1 MSSGP
6 NGMDF
11 DVTQHE
17 LLSTGQLGHLA
28 KTINSGGGFSVK
40 AAGADRGRRATS
52 GYMVGQPGM
61 GMDYPVGDIHPGHI
75 ASYAIARRDA
85 LAKPDHYLGGWQ
97 GEDPVRGSLD
107 VAKRFPTGQRGSR
120 STAKLS
126 AAKSNQEG
134 IGIVDAQG
142 DYGGTI
148 NNPNYR
154 KERGH
159 GYRQPTLKDASW
171 AFPATPEGQP
181 RAQSSRRSTFHG
193 SLPPRGEGRPAGP
206 FRKAQ

>member
-17 LLSTGQLGHLA
+17 LLSHGQLGHLA
-28 KTINSGGGFSVK
+28 KTINSGGGFSVR

-61 GMDYPVGDIHPGHI
+61 GVDYPAGDIHPGHI
-75 ASYAIARRDA
+75 ASFAIARRNE
-85 LAKPDHYLGGWQ
+85 LAKPDHFLGGWQ
-97 GEDPVRGSLD
+97 GENPVRGSLD
-107 VAKRFPTGQRGSR
+107 VAKRFPTGQRGSL
-120 STAKLS
+120 SKAKLS

-134 IGIVDAQG
+134 IGIVDAAG

-148 NNPNYR
+148 NNPNYV
-154 KERGH
+154 EGRGH
-159 GYRQPTLKDASW
+159 GSRTVTLRDASW
-171 AFPATPEGQP
+171 AFPKSTGPRQP
-181 RAQSSRRSTFHG
+181 SSNRTMVSRVSA
-193 SLPPRGEGRPAGP
+193 RGEGRPAGP
-206 FRKAQ
+206 LQRPK